1 MILVKAFAK
10 FKNNIK
16 HTTKLWPHTGILEYI
31 KYNTYICDVHA
42 WNCDYIFINTLLNIT
57 ITQTII
63 HYKNENI

>member
-31 KYNTYICDVHA
+31 KYNTYICDIHA
-42 WNCDYIFINTLLNIT
+42 
-57 ITQTII
+57 
-63 HYKNENI
+63 